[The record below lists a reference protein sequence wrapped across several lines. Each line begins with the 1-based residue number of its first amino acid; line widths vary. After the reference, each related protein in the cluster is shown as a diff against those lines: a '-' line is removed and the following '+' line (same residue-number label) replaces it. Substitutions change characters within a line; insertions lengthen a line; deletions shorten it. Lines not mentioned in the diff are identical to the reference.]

1 MSSPV
6 VAVSPAVP
14 APDMI
19 ALLAELDDLTDRTA
33 ALRARLAAM
42 RAPGAARPGWPIRRV
57 GASPG
62 SRSAD

>member
-6 VAVSPAVP
+6 AAVSPAVP
-14 APDMI
+14 APDMT

-42 RAPGAARPGWPIRRV
+42 RTPTVARPGWPIRRV
-57 GASPG
+57 GAGPG
-62 SRSAD
+62 RVPAD